1 MNKKTAIVAGAGIAG
16 LAMAR
21 ALSLKGY
28 NVKVF
33 DRSGFAIGA
42 SVRNFGMIWPIG
54 QADGLYETAV
64 RSRDIWRELGDKKA
78 FWYRNTGSLH
88 LAYEVDEWKVLNE
101 AYDVFKNKRR
111 VSLAGSKEVS
121 VKSPAVVSNGL
132 YGALYSEDEVI
143 VDPREAIAGTAE
155 YLQETMGVE
164 FQWNTCIREVKTGC
178 VITSDGHQHRCE
190 LIIICSGI
198 DFETLYPDVF
208 LTLDITKCKLQMMRF
223 VSQNGWDIGPA
234 LCGGLSLIHY
244 KSFSCTASLS
254 ELKNR
259 YASELPQYL
268 EYGIHVMVSQNGKG
282 ELTVGDSHQYGL
294 THDPFD
300 QQLINDLILRYL
312 GTFARFKDP
321 TIIQTWNGLYPKLVG
336 DRPYIFMSP
345 EPGIY
350 LFNGLGGNGMTL
362 GFGLAEELT
371 ESL

>member
-1 MNKKTAIVAGAGIAG
+1 
-16 LAMAR
+16 
-21 ALSLKGY
+21 
-28 NVKVF
+28 
-33 DRSGFAIGA
+33 
-42 SVRNFGMIWPIG
+42 
-54 QADGLYETAV
+54 
-64 RSRDIWRELGDKKA
+64 
-78 FWYRNTGSLH
+78 
-88 LAYEVDEWKVLNE
+88 
-101 AYDVFKNKRR
+101 
-111 VSLAGSKEVS
+111 
-121 VKSPAVVSNGL
+121 
-132 YGALYSEDEVI
+132 
-143 VDPREAIAGTAE
+143 
-155 YLQETMGVE
+155 MGVE

-178 VITSDGHQHRCE
+178 VITIDGHQHRCE
-190 LIIICSGI
+190 LIVICSGI
-198 DFETLYPDVF
+198 DFEILYPDIF

-371 ESL
+371 ECL